1 MTQDPSP
8 IGAVLV
14 SHKSISHKS
23 FIYFLVGCSEYQDIV
38 FSIDRSL
45 SIGPEILEAAFEAV
59 RNVIGSLDQD
69 QNNGGQKEK
78 VRVGVQTF
86 NLNQQVVQHLNVVA
100 PLGDSP
106 TPDGGT
112 DIIGALA

>member
-8 IGAVLV
+8 MGSVLV
-14 SHKSISHKS
+14 SHKSISHKCFNS
-23 FIYFLVGCSEYQDIV
+23 FLSGCSEYQDIV

-86 NLNQQVVQHLNVVA
+86 NQNQQVIQHLNVFG
-100 PLGDSP
+100 PLP
-106 TPDGGT
+106 PPPMVQRLT
-112 DIIGALA
+112 DIIEL